1 MFAFMTECFERFDR
15 LAGIKEAPV
24 WLDRAAFAF
33 LVLLAISAPH
43 SIAATQTAWL
53 AGMLLTVIRLV
64 VAPRE
69 KFRFGL
75 IDLALWGLFL
85 WTAVSAVMS
94 YDQPTSLNKLRAAGV
109 FLIVYFVRL
118 NIRNLRAAAFVGIM
132 LIVSCMVNVLWVP
145 LERAIGRGVEI
156 HQINAN
162 GPLAK
167 ALLMDGD
174 ALLTAN
180 KQTVRNTEE
189 LLAALESN
197 ESTDVKFYRPDFEF
211 TVKVNRTDL
220 LSGETA
226 NERLGIGSWKT
237 SHNWRSRGFYGHYV
251 TYAEVLQLIGSLVF
265 GLLIAGFVS
274 WQGRR
279 KDNVNTVAIAD
290 PDLKISAPR
299 KSYLALIL
307 VCFLMMSFALLLTV
321 TRAPQLAL
329 MISAGV
335 IVLFGLGRKWVL
347 IAAIVFVPV
356 ALGGLYFLQESRDVG
371 FFDASDESTRYRKVM
386 MQDGVRLL
394 TDSPRNFIFGVGVD
408 SIKKHWREWG
418 MFEGGNLPMGHFH
431 STPVQLAVE
440 RGLPALL
447 IWLVLL
453 GAYVCSL
460 WRAINNHRLADW
472 RIHGILLGCL
482 GGTIGFFASSIVHYN
497 FGDQEVVMTFYL
509 LMGISLAVI
518 CDTDASVAA
527 EA

>member
-1 MFAFMTECFERFDR
+1 MFAFMADFFDSLDR
-15 LAGIKEAPV
+15 LAGIKETAI

-64 VAPRE
+64 IGPRE
-69 KFRFGL
+69 KFRFGP
-75 IDLALWGLFL
+75 IDYALWGLFL

-94 YDQPTSLNKLRAAGV
+94 YDQPTSINKLRAAGV

-145 LERAIGRGVEI
+145 VERAIGRGVEI
-156 HQINAN
+156 HEINPN

-167 ALLMDGD
+167 ALLMNGD
-174 ALLTAN
+174 ALLAAN
-180 KQTVRNTEE
+180 KQRLRSPEE
-189 LLAALESN
+189 LLAVLESN

-220 LSGETA
+220 LSGQTA
-226 NERLGIGSWKT
+226 NERLGIGSWEK

-251 TYAEVLQLIGSLVF
+251 TYAEVLQLIGSLAF

-274 WQGRR
+274 WQRR
-279 KDNVNTVAIAD
+279 KTKAWQVGLLAACF
-290 PDLKISAPR
+290 
-299 KSYLALIL
+299 ALIA
-307 VCFLMMSFALLLTV
+307 FALLLTV

-335 IVLFGLGRKWVL
+335 IVLFGLGRKWILV
-347 IAAIVFVPV
+347 AALVCVPV
-356 ALGGLYFLQESRDVG
+356 AVGGLYFLQQSRDVG
-371 FFDASDESTRYRKVM
+371 FFDATDESTRYRKVM
-386 MQDGVRLL
+386 FQDGVRLL

-418 MFEGGNLPMGHFH
+418 MYEGGNLPMGHFH

-447 IWLVLL
+447 IWLVLM
-453 GAYVCSL
+453 GAYLRSL
-460 WRAINNHRLADW
+460 WRAVRKADLFPDW
-472 RIHGILLGCL
+472 RVYGILLGCL
-482 GGTIGFFASSIVHYN
+482 GGTIGFLASSIAHYN

-509 LMGISLAVI
+509 LMGTSMAIISGSTVPE
-518 CDTDASVAA
+518 TEPFNS
-527 EA
+527 

>member
-1 MFAFMTECFERFDR
+1 MVAFMAEFFDSLDR
-15 LAGIKEAPV
+15 LAGIEKTGK
-24 WLDRAAFAF
+24 WLDRAAFAC
-33 LVLLAISAPH
+33 LILLAISAPH

-53 AGMLLTVIRLV
+53 AGMLLTVIRFA

-75 IDLALWGLFL
+75 IDCALWGLFL

-94 YDQPTSLNKLRAAGV
+94 YDQPTSINKLRAAGV

-145 LERAIGRGVEI
+145 VERAIGRGVEI
-156 HQINAN
+156 HEIDSN

-167 ALLMDGD
+167 AMLENGD
-174 ALLTAN
+174 TLLTAN
-180 KQTVRNTEE
+180 KQKVRSPEE
-189 LLAALESN
+189 LLAAIESN
-197 ESTDVKFYRPDFEF
+197 ETTDVKFYRPDFEF

-220 LSGETA
+220 LPGATA
-226 NERLGIGSWKT
+226 NERLGIGSWKK

-251 TYAEVLQLIGSLVF
+251 TYAEVLQLIGSLAF

-274 WQGRR
+274 WRNR
-279 KDNVNTVAIAD
+279 KAKAWQIGLLA
-290 PDLKISAPR
+290 ACF
-299 KSYLALIL
+299 ALIA
-307 VCFLMMSFALLLTV
+307 FALLLSV

-335 IVLFGLGRKWVL
+335 IVLFGLGRKWIL
-347 IAAIVFVPV
+347 IAALVCVPV
-356 ALGGLYFLQESRDVG
+356 AIGGLYFLQQSRDVG

-386 MQDGVRLL
+386 FQDGLRLL

-447 IWLVLL
+447 IWIVLM
-453 GAYVCSL
+453 GVYIRSL
-460 WRAINNHRLADW
+460 WRILRKRDFTDW
-472 RIHGILLGCL
+472 WIHGILLGCL
-482 GGTIGFFASSIVHYN
+482 GGTVGFFSSSIVHYN

-509 LMGISLAVI
+509 LMGISMAI
-518 CDTDASVAA
+518 IKRPGS
-527 EA
+527 